1 MKKSLYFAMAVL
13 LICACNFSK
22 GTKTDLITGLSTSY
36 NGFAISDA
44 YLAAEDGSRLKSN
57 KIALGTN
64 IQIAVTGVEN
74 FVAKDGKVFPGCM
87 ILLTDKQTNA
97 EILKLDDAFAD
108 MADGTPVEK
117 ATLLHADLSTGS
129 PMVAGTTYRL
139 KTRFFDKNNPE
150 SEIVN
155 EVDLIME

>member
-1 MKKSLYFAMAVL
+1 MALL
-13 LICACNFSK
+13 LIYACSFSK
-22 GTKTDLITGLSTSY
+22 GTKKDLVTGLSTSY

-57 KIALGTN
+57 KITLGTS

-74 FVAKDGKVFPGCM
+74 FVVKDGKVFPGCM
-87 ILLTDKQTNA
+87 ILITDKQTNA

-108 MADGTPVEK
+108 MADGTPEEK
-117 ATLLHADLSTGS
+117 ATLLHADLSTGN

-150 SEIVN
+150 SEIVS
-155 EVDLIME
+155 EIDLIME